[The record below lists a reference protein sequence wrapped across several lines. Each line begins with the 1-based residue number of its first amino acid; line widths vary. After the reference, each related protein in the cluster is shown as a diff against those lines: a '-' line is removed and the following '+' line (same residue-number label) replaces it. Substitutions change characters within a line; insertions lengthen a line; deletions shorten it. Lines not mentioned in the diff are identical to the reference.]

1 MVVENLLKKKIGE
14 YLLKKYSIPNTPVEI
29 IKTRKEFKGDY
40 TVVLFPILSLI
51 KLKPNQIG
59 EDIGKY
65 LMDNE
70 NYIEDFNI
78 IQGFL
83 NLTIADFFLVDLLK
97 RLDENLKFDYKL
109 KSEYHLIEFSS
120 PNTNKPLHLGH
131 VRNILLGD
139 SISRIFNE
147 VGHNVHKTQI
157 INDRGIHICKSMV
170 AWLQFGKDTNPES
183 LSLKGD
189 VFVGNFYV
197 KYNEEYEKQVTEMV
211 SNGISEAEA
220 KKNAPIFKD
229 AKELLIKWESGKKEV
244 IDLWSQMNSWVYE
257 GFSETYKNLKVS
269 FDSEYFESDTYLKGK
284 EIVLKGLKDKVFYKK
299 DDNSVWVDLK
309 SYGLD
314 EKLLIRSDGTSVYIT
329 QDIGTALLRY
339 KDHPKMDGM
348 IYTTGNEQ
356 DYHFKVL
363 FKILS
368 LLGYPWAKKLNHLSY
383 GMVDLPSGKM
393 KSREGL
399 VVDADELIESMNSKA
414 KIISESLGKIN
425 DLSVSEQSKL
435 YEQVSLA
442 ALKYHILKVDPK
454 KSILFDP
461 NESIDFNGNTGPFIQ
476 YTYARIKSLSRKNK
490 KNNINFNRIDLS
502 LKEKDLIIQLND
514 FPNVI
519 LNAYKN
525 INPGLIANFCYEL
538 VKLYNS
544 FYQSSTVLG
553 NDEIN
558 SFRIMLSNKVGSC
571 IKKSMFLLG
580 IEVPERM

>member
-1 MVVENLLKKKIGE
+1 MVVENLLKEKIGE

-211 SNGISEAEA
+211 SNGISEDEA

-229 AKELLIKWESGKKEV
+229 AKELLIKWESGNKEV

-329 QDIGTALLRY
+329 QDIGTAFLRY

-399 VVDADELIESMNSKA
+399 VVDADELIESMNTKA

>member
-1 MVVENLLKKKIGE
+1 MVVENLLKEKIGE

-40 TVVLFPILSLI
+40 TVVLFPILSLT

-147 VGHNVHKTQI
+147 VGHNIHKTQI

-197 KYNEEYEKQVTEMV
+197 KYNEEYEKQVNEMV

-229 AKELLIKWESGKKEV
+229 AKELLIKWESGNKEV

-314 EKLLIRSDGTSVYIT
+314 EKILLRSDGTSVYIT
-329 QDIGTALLRY
+329 QDIGTAFLRY

-363 FKILS
+363 FKVLS

-399 VVDADELIESMNSKA
+399 VVDADELIESMNTKA

>member
-40 TVVLFPILSLI
+40 TVVLFPILSLT

-229 AKELLIKWESGKKEV
+229 AKELLIKWESGNKEV
-244 IDLWSQMNSWVYE
+244 IDLWSQMNSWVCE

-314 EKLLIRSDGTSVYIT
+314 EKLLLRSDGTSVYIT
-329 QDIGTALLRY
+329 QDIGTAFLRY

-363 FKILS
+363 FKVLS

-399 VVDADELIESMNSKA
+399 VVDADELIESMNTKA

-558 SFRIMLSNKVGSC
+558 SFRIMLSNKVGNC

>member
-1 MVVENLLKKKIGE
+1 MVVENLLKEKIGE

-40 TVVLFPILSLI
+40 TVVLFPILSLT

-65 LMDNE
+65 LIDNE
-70 NYIEDFNI
+70 NYIEDFSI

-229 AKELLIKWESGKKEV
+229 AKELLIKWESGNKEV

-314 EKLLIRSDGTSVYIT
+314 EKLLLRSDGTSVYIT
-329 QDIGTALLRY
+329 QDIGTAFLRY

-399 VVDADELIESMNSKA
+399 VVDADELIESMNTKA

-435 YEQVSLA
+435 YKQVSLA

-502 LKEKDLIIQLND
+502 LKEKDLIIQLNN

>member
-1 MVVENLLKKKIGE
+1 MVVENLLKEKIGE

-40 TVVLFPILSLI
+40 TVVLFPILSLT

-229 AKELLIKWESGKKEV
+229 AKELLIKWESGNKEV

-257 GFSETYKNLKVS
+257 GFLETYKNLKVS

-284 EIVLKGLKDKVFYKK
+284 EIVLEGLKDKVFFKK

-314 EKLLIRSDGTSVYIT
+314 EKLLLRSDGTSVYIT
-329 QDIGTALLRY
+329 QDIGTAFLRY

-399 VVDADELIESMNSKA
+399 VVDADELIESMNTKA

-544 FYQSSTVLG
+544 FYQSSTILG

>member
-1 MVVENLLKKKIGE
+1 MVVENLLKEKIGE

-40 TVVLFPILSLI
+40 TVVLFPILSLT

-229 AKELLIKWESGKKEV
+229 AKELLIKWESGNKEV

-314 EKLLIRSDGTSVYIT
+314 EKLLLRSDGTSVYIT
-329 QDIGTALLRY
+329 QDIGTAFLRY

-399 VVDADELIESMNSKA
+399 VVDADELIESMNTKA

-425 DLSVSEQSKL
+425 DLSVSEQSEL

-558 SFRIMLSNKVGSC
+558 SFRIMLSNKVGNC

>member
-1 MVVENLLKKKIGE
+1 MVVENLLKEKIGE

-70 NYIEDFNI
+70 NYIEGFNI

-83 NLTIADFFLVDLLK
+83 NLTIADLFLVDLLK

-229 AKELLIKWESGKKEV
+229 AKELLIKWESGNKEV

-257 GFSETYKNLKVS
+257 GFSETYKNLKVF

-363 FKILS
+363 FKVLS

-399 VVDADELIESMNSKA
+399 VVDADELIESMNTKA

-558 SFRIMLSNKVGSC
+558 SFRIMLSNKVGNC

>member
-1 MVVENLLKKKIGE
+1 MVVENLLKEKIGE

-29 IKTRKEFKGDY
+29 IKTRKELKGDY
-40 TVVLFPILSLI
+40 TVVLFPILSLT
-51 KLKPNQIG
+51 KLKPNEIG

-70 NYIEDFNI
+70 NYIEDFNT

-211 SNGISEAEA
+211 PNGISESEA

-229 AKELLIKWESGKKEV
+229 AKELLIKWESGNKEV

-314 EKLLIRSDGTSVYIT
+314 EKILLRSDGTSVYIT
-329 QDIGTALLRY
+329 QDIGTAFLRY

-399 VVDADELIESMNSKA
+399 VVDADELIESMNTKA

>member
-1 MVVENLLKKKIGE
+1 MVVENLLKEKIGE

-40 TVVLFPILSLI
+40 TVVLFPILSLT

-147 VGHNVHKTQI
+147 VGHNIHKTQI

-229 AKELLIKWESGKKEV
+229 AKELLIKWESGNKEV

-314 EKLLIRSDGTSVYIT
+314 EKLLLRSDGTSVYIT
-329 QDIGTALLRY
+329 QDIGTAFLRY

-399 VVDADELIESMNSKA
+399 VVDADELIESMNTKA

-544 FYQSSTVLG
+544 FYQSSTILG

-558 SFRIMLSNKVGSC
+558 SFRIMLSNKVGNC

>member
-1 MVVENLLKKKIGE
+1 MIIENLLKKKIGE
-14 YLLKKYSIPNTPVEI
+14 YLLKKYSISDNKIEI
-29 IKTRKEFKGDY
+29 IKTRKEFNGDY
-40 TVVLFPILSLI
+40 TVVLFPILPLLKI
-51 KLKPNQIG
+51 KPNEIG
-59 EDIGKY
+59 EEIGKY
-65 LMDNE
+65 LINNE

-83 NLTIADFFLVDLLK
+83 NLSIADFFLVDLLK
-97 RLDENLKFDYKL
+97 GFDENLEFNYDL
-109 KSEYHLIEFSS
+109 VNEYFLIEFSS

-139 SISRIFNE
+139 SISKIFNE
-147 VGHNVHKTQI
+147 VGNYVHKTQI

-170 AWLQFGKDTNPES
+170 AWLQFGKDTSPKS
-183 LSLKGD
+183 LNLKGD

-197 KYNEEYEKQVTEMV
+197 KYNEEYEKQVNELM
-211 SNGISEAEA
+211 SKGISEDKA
-220 KKNAPIFKD
+220 KNNAPIYKD
-229 AKELLIKWESGKKEV
+229 AKELLIKWENGDKEV
-244 IDLWSQMNSWVYE
+244 MNLWNKMNSWVYE
-257 GFSETYKNLKVS
+257 GFTVTYENLNVS
-269 FDSEYFESDTYLKGK
+269 FDSEYFESNTYLKGK
-284 EIVLKGLKDKVFYKK
+284 EIVLKGLTDKIFYQK
-299 DDNSVWVDLK
+299 DDNSVWVNLEP
-309 SYGLD
+309 YGLD
-314 EKLLIRSDGTSVYIT
+314 EKILLRSDGTSVYIT
-329 QDIGTALLRY
+329 QDIGTAFLRY

-368 LLGYPWAKKLNHLSY
+368 LLGYRWTDKLNHLSY
-383 GMVDLPSGKM
+383 GMVDLPTGKM
-393 KSREGL
+393 KSRKGL
-399 VVDADELIESMNSKA
+399 VVDADELIESMNKKA
-414 KIISESLGKIN
+414 KTISESLGKIN
-425 DLSVSEQSKL
+425 DLPALDQNKL
-435 YEQVSLA
+435 YKQVSLA

-490 KNNINFNRIDLS
+490 NKMNFTKVNLS
-502 LKEKDLIIQLND
+502 KKEKDLIIQLND
-514 FPNVI
+514 LPNVI

-525 INPGLIANFCYEL
+525 LNPGLIANYCYEL

-544 FYQSSTVLG
+544 FYQSSTILG
-553 NDEIN
+553 NEEIN

-571 IKKSMFLLG
+571 IKKSMSLLG

>member
-1 MVVENLLKKKIGE
+1 MVVENLLKEKIGE

-40 TVVLFPILSLI
+40 TVVLFPILSLT

-229 AKELLIKWESGKKEV
+229 AKELLIKWESGNKEV

-257 GFSETYKNLKVS
+257 GFLETYKNLKVS

-314 EKLLIRSDGTSVYIT
+314 EKLLLRSDGTSVYIT
-329 QDIGTALLRY
+329 QDIGTAFLRY

-399 VVDADELIESMNSKA
+399 VVDADELIESMNTKA

-544 FYQSSTVLG
+544 FYQSSTILG

-558 SFRIMLSNKVGSC
+558 SFRIMLSNKVGNC

>member
-1 MVVENLLKKKIGE
+1 MVVENLLKQKIGE
-14 YLLKKYSIPNTPVEI
+14 YLLKKYSIPNTPIEI

-40 TVVLFPILSLI
+40 TVVLFPILSLT

-147 VGHNVHKTQI
+147 VGHNIHKTQI

-197 KYNEEYEKQVTEMV
+197 KYNEEYEKQVNEMV

-229 AKELLIKWESGKKEV
+229 AKELLIKWESGNKEV

-257 GFSETYKNLKVS
+257 GFLETYKNLKVS

-314 EKLLIRSDGTSVYIT
+314 EKLLLRSDGTSVYIT
-329 QDIGTALLRY
+329 QDIGTAFLRY

-363 FKILS
+363 FKVLS
-368 LLGYPWAKKLNHLSY
+368 LLSYPWAKKLNHLSY

-399 VVDADELIESMNSKA
+399 VVDADELIESMNTKA

-435 YEQVSLA
+435 YKQVSLA

-544 FYQSSTVLG
+544 FYQSSTILG

-558 SFRIMLSNKVGSC
+558 SFRIMLSNKVGNC

>member
-1 MVVENLLKKKIGE
+1 MVVENLLKEKIGE

-40 TVVLFPILSLI
+40 TVVLFPILSLT

-229 AKELLIKWESGKKEV
+229 AKELLIKWESGNKEV

-314 EKLLIRSDGTSVYIT
+314 EKLLLRSDGTSVYIT
-329 QDIGTALLRY
+329 QDIGTAFLRY

-399 VVDADELIESMNSKA
+399 VVDADELIESMNTKA

-544 FYQSSTVLG
+544 FYQSSTILG

-558 SFRIMLSNKVGSC
+558 SFRIMLSNKVGNC

>member
-1 MVVENLLKKKIGE
+1 MVVENLLKEKIGE

-40 TVVLFPILSLI
+40 TVVLFPILSLT

-83 NLTIADFFLVDLLK
+83 NLEIADIFLVDLLK

-147 VGHNVHKTQI
+147 VGHNIHKTQI

-197 KYNEEYEKQVTEMV
+197 KYNEEYEKQVNEMV

-229 AKELLIKWESGKKEV
+229 AKELLIKWESGNKEV

-257 GFSETYKNLKVS
+257 GFLETYKNLKVS

-314 EKLLIRSDGTSVYIT
+314 EKLLLRSDGTSVYIT
-329 QDIGTALLRY
+329 QDIGTAFLRY

-363 FKILS
+363 FKVLS

-399 VVDADELIESMNSKA
+399 VVDADELIESMNTKA

-425 DLSVSEQSKL
+425 DLSVSEQSEL

-544 FYQSSTVLG
+544 FYQSSTILG

-558 SFRIMLSNKVGSC
+558 SFRIMLSNKVGNC

>member
-1 MVVENLLKKKIGE
+1 MVVENLLKEKIGE

-40 TVVLFPILSLI
+40 TVVLFPILSLT

-109 KSEYHLIEFSS
+109 KSEYYLIEFSS

-197 KYNEEYEKQVTEMV
+197 KYNEEYEKQVNEMV

-229 AKELLIKWESGKKEV
+229 AKELLIKWESGNKEV

-257 GFSETYKNLKVS
+257 GFLETYKNLKVS

-314 EKLLIRSDGTSVYIT
+314 EKLLLRSDGTSVYIT
-329 QDIGTALLRY
+329 QDIGTAFLRY

-399 VVDADELIESMNSKA
+399 VVDADELIESMNTKA

-544 FYQSSTVLG
+544 FYQSSTILG

>member
-1 MVVENLLKKKIGE
+1 MVVENLLKEKIGE

-40 TVVLFPILSLI
+40 TVVLFPILSLT

-147 VGHNVHKTQI
+147 VGHNIHKTQI

-229 AKELLIKWESGKKEV
+229 AKELLIKWESGNKEV

-329 QDIGTALLRY
+329 QDIGTAFLRY

-399 VVDADELIESMNSKA
+399 VVDADELIESMNTKA

>member
-1 MVVENLLKKKIGE
+1 MVVENLLKEKIGE

-40 TVVLFPILSLI
+40 TVVLFPILSLT

-109 KSEYHLIEFSS
+109 KSEYYLIEFSS

-147 VGHNVHKTQI
+147 VGHNIHKTQI

-189 VFVGNFYV
+189 VFVGDFYV
-197 KYNEEYEKQVTEMV
+197 KYNEEYEKQVNEMV

-229 AKELLIKWESGKKEV
+229 AKELLIKWESGNKEV

-257 GFSETYKNLKVS
+257 GFLETYKNLKVS

-314 EKLLIRSDGTSVYIT
+314 EKLLLRSDGTSVYIT
-329 QDIGTALLRY
+329 QDIGTAFLRY

-399 VVDADELIESMNSKA
+399 VVDADELIESMNTKA

-425 DLSVSEQSKL
+425 DLSVSEQSEL

-544 FYQSSTVLG
+544 FYQSSTILG

-558 SFRIMLSNKVGSC
+558 SFRIMLSNKVGNC

>member
-1 MVVENLLKKKIGE
+1 MVVENLLKEKIGE
-14 YLLKKYSIPNTPVEI
+14 YLLKKYSKPNTPVEI

-40 TVVLFPILSLI
+40 TVVLFPILSLTN
-51 KLKPNQIG
+51 LKPNQIG

-131 VRNILLGD
+131 VRNIVLGD

-183 LSLKGD
+183 LNLKGD

-229 AKELLIKWESGKKEV
+229 AKELLIEWESGNKEV
-244 IDLWSQMNSWVYE
+244 IDLWSQMNSWVCE

-314 EKLLIRSDGTSVYIT
+314 EKLLLRSDGTSVYIT
-329 QDIGTALLRY
+329 QDIGTAFLRY
-339 KDHPKMDGM
+339 KDHPKIDGM

>member
-1 MVVENLLKKKIGE
+1 MVVENLLKEKIGE

-29 IKTRKEFKGDY
+29 IKTRKEFKGNY
-40 TVVLFPILSLI
+40 TVVLFPILSLT

-197 KYNEEYEKQVTEMV
+197 KYNEEYEKQVAEMV

-229 AKELLIKWESGKKEV
+229 AKELLIKWESGNKEV
-244 IDLWSQMNSWVYE
+244 IDLWTQMNSWVYE

-314 EKLLIRSDGTSVYIT
+314 EKLLIRSNGTSVYIT
-329 QDIGTALLRY
+329 QDIGTAFLRY

-399 VVDADELIESMNSKA
+399 VVDADELIESMNTKA
-414 KIISESLGKIN
+414 KIISQSLGKIN

>member
-1 MVVENLLKKKIGE
+1 MVVENLLKEKIGE

-40 TVVLFPILSLI
+40 TVVLFPILSLT

-70 NYIEDFNI
+70 NYIEGFNI

-109 KSEYHLIEFSS
+109 KSEYYLIEFSS

-147 VGHNVHKTQI
+147 VGHNIHKTQI

-197 KYNEEYEKQVTEMV
+197 KYNEEYEKQVNEMV

-229 AKELLIKWESGKKEV
+229 AKELLIKWESGNKEV

-257 GFSETYKNLKVS
+257 GFLETYKNLKVS

-314 EKLLIRSDGTSVYIT
+314 EKLLLRSDGTSVYIT
-329 QDIGTALLRY
+329 QDIGTAFLRY

-363 FKILS
+363 FKVLS

-399 VVDADELIESMNSKA
+399 VVDADELIESMNTKA

-425 DLSVSEQSKL
+425 DLSVSEQSEL

-454 KSILFDP
+454 KSILFNP

-476 YTYARIKSLSRKNK
+476 YTYARIKSLLRKNK
-490 KNNINFNRIDLS
+490 KNNSNFNRIDLS

-558 SFRIMLSNKVGSC
+558 SFRIMLSNKVGNC

>member
-40 TVVLFPILSLI
+40 TVVLFPILSLT
-51 KLKPNQIG
+51 KLKPDQIG

-109 KSEYHLIEFSS
+109 KSEYYLIEFSS

-147 VGHNVHKTQI
+147 VGHNIHKTQI

-197 KYNEEYEKQVTEMV
+197 KYNEEYEKQVNEMV

-229 AKELLIKWESGKKEV
+229 AKELLIKWESGNKEV

-257 GFSETYKNLKVS
+257 GFLETYKNLKVS

-314 EKLLIRSDGTSVYIT
+314 EKLLLRSDGTSVYIT
-329 QDIGTALLRY
+329 QDIGTAFLRY

-399 VVDADELIESMNSKA
+399 VVDADELIESMNTKA

-425 DLSVSEQSKL
+425 DLSVSEQSEL

-558 SFRIMLSNKVGSC
+558 SFRIMLSNKVGNC

>member
-1 MVVENLLKKKIGE
+1 MVVENLLKEKIGE

-40 TVVLFPILSLI
+40 TVVLFPILSLT

-109 KSEYHLIEFSS
+109 KSEYYLIEFSS

-147 VGHNVHKTQI
+147 VGHNIHKTQI

-197 KYNEEYEKQVTEMV
+197 KYNEEYEKQVNEMV

-229 AKELLIKWESGKKEV
+229 AKELLIKWESGNKEV

-257 GFSETYKNLKVS
+257 GFLETYKNLKVS

-314 EKLLIRSDGTSVYIT
+314 EKLLLRSDGTSVYIT
-329 QDIGTALLRY
+329 QDIGTAFLRY

-363 FKILS
+363 FKVLS
-368 LLGYPWAKKLNHLSY
+368 LLGYQWAKKLNHLSY

-399 VVDADELIESMNSKA
+399 VVDADELIESMNTKA

-544 FYQSSTVLG
+544 FYQSSTILG

-558 SFRIMLSNKVGSC
+558 SFRIMLSNKVGNC